1 MSPVLVDRSLH
12 RSYQLINEGSYSRDA
27 GISHIELWPIV
38 LPVSDTLSFDQG
50 ANRKRKEHE
59 YDCTGETSRHAT
71 VEICTWLFITYF
83 DEPRSARRARALM
96 IIPFINVHLLPPL
109 FRRPRANGFPFWLGY
124 RGGYTVERI
133 LFSRL
138 LRSILWDSSRLYLGT
153 E

>member
-1 MSPVLVDRSLH
+1 MSPVLVDRSPH

-27 GISHIELWPIV
+27 GISHIELRPIV

-83 DEPRSARRARALM
+83 DEPRSARRARGLM
-96 IIPFINVHLLPPL
+96 ILPRSFVAPCSVVHVRMASR
-109 FRRPRANGFPFWLGY
+109 FGY
-124 RGGYTVERI
+124 RGTLLKEFYFLGYFVPY
-133 LFSRL
+133 S
-138 LRSILWDSSRLYLGT
+138 GT
-153 E
+153 PLDCT

>member
-1 MSPVLVDRSLH
+1 MSPVPVDRSPH

-71 VEICTWLFITYF
+71 VEICTWLFIAYF
-83 DEPRSARRARALM
+83 DEPRSARRARTLM
-96 IIPFINVHLLPPL
+96 ILPFINVHLLRPPVPSSTCEWL
-109 FRRPRANGFPFWLGY
+109 PVLATAGSTLLKEFYFLGFLGY
-124 RGGYTVERI
+124 FVPY
-133 LFSRL
+133 S
-138 LRSILWDSSRLYLGT
+138 GT
-153 E
+153 PVDCT